1 MRLQVGAKIGQVPRA
16 CSRGARHQTNREMTG
31 GGCHVGPT
39 AQSAQPFVA
48 ATSAHGRGS
57 NEERWPGIFLGVA
70 FGPLGLLYSTV
81 VGAIIMF
88 LVNVLVGLVTLGFG
102 LFLTWPICGLWA
114 YFAAKSHNEKLLA
127 GQRQF

>member
-1 MRLQVGAKIGQVPRA
+1 MSDQPPTQPSPSSQQPQRIVVVPTKSIGLA
-16 CSRGARHQTNREMTG
+16 
-31 GGCHVGPT
+31 
-39 AQSAQPFVA
+39 
-48 ATSAHGRGS
+48 
-57 NEERWPGIFLGVA
+57 IFLGVA

-81 VGAIIMF
+81 TGAIIMF
-88 LVNVLVGLVTLGFG
+88 FVNVLVGLFTLGLG